1 MRDGPRDEEKRYEGG
16 RGRRVGAL
24 LNYFGAC
31 YRSSVRSIRQEQV
44 IGESRRKE
52 LSMIRFLSLT
62 NTSLL

>member
-44 IGESRRKE
+44 IGERARCILE
-52 LSMIRFLSLT
+52 
-62 NTSLL
+62 